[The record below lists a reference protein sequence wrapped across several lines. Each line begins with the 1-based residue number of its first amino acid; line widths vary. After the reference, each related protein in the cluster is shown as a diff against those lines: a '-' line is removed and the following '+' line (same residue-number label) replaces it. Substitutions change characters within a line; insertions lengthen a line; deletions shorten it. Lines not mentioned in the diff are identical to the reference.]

1 MEQKVTILENSL
13 KVLKNKESK
22 IYFLT
27 QDSNGQ
33 ALASVAVNYQLV
45 KHLREDGFDAYILHE
60 KTEYKGVG
68 EWLDKKFVDLPHANI
83 EGGKL
88 KVGPHDFVVVPEVY
102 GHVLEQIKDMPCT
115 KLVFCQAYD
124 YILETIQPGFGWAN
138 YGVTKCITTTNSQKE
153 YIQKLFPSID
163 THVLNL
169 AIPSYFKPS
178 DKPKKPTI
186 AIHTRDPRDTMKII
200 KTFYLQNPQFKWVS
214 FRDMRGI
221 SRVEFAKVLGESCMS
236 IWVDRISSWG
246 TFPLESMMCNTPVVG
261 TLPILKPDWMT
272 NENGIWVYDESKLVE
287 VIGNLLKNWL
297 EDSVPP
303 ELYTKMEETVSTNSE
318 PKEKEM
324 VISYFNTLVKE
335 KIIEIEN
342 AVNKLTP
349 VGENS

>member
-1 MEQKVTILENSL
+1 
-13 KVLKNKESK
+13 
-22 IYFLT
+22 
-27 QDSNGQ
+27 
-33 ALASVAVNYQLV
+33 
-45 KHLREDGFDAYILHE
+45 
-60 KTEYKGVG
+60 
-68 EWLDKKFVDLPHANI
+68 
-83 EGGKL
+83 
-88 KVGPHDFVVVPEVY
+88 
-102 GHVLEQIKDMPCT
+102 MPCT

>member
-1 MEQKVTILENSL
+1 MEQQVTILENSL

-27 QDSNGQ
+27 QDSDGQ

-68 EWLDKKFVDLPHANI
+68 KWLDKKFVDLPHANI
-83 EGGKL
+83 EGGEL

-163 THVLNL
+163 IHVLNL

>member
-1 MEQKVTILENSL
+1 MEQQVKILENSL
-13 KVLKNKESK
+13 TLLKNKQSK

-27 QDSNGQ
+27 QDSDGK
-33 ALASVAVNYQLV
+33 ALASVGVNYQFV

-68 EWLDKKFVDLPHANI
+68 EWLSEDFVNLPHANI
-83 EGGKL
+83 EGGEL
-88 KVGPHDFVVVPEVY
+88 KVGPHDFVVIPEVY

-124 YILETIQPGFGWAN
+124 YILETIQPGFGWPN

-153 YIQKLFPSID
+153 YIQKLFPSVD
-163 THVLNL
+163 TQVLNL
-169 AIPSYFKPS
+169 AIPDYFKPS
-178 DKPKKPTI
+178 EKPKKPTI

-214 FRDMRGI
+214 FRDMRNLT
-221 SRVEFAKVLGESCMS
+221 RVEFAKVLGESCIS
-236 IWVDRISSWG
+236 VWVDRISSFG
-246 TFPLESMMCNTPVVG
+246 TFPIESMLCNTPVIG
-261 TLPILKPDWMT
+261 ALPILKPDWMS
-272 NENGIWVYDESKLVE
+272 NDNGVWVYDESKLVE
-287 VIGNLLKNWL
+287 VIGTFLKNWL
-297 EDSVPP
+297 EDSIPP
-303 ELYTKMEETVSTNSE
+303 ELFTKMKETVSTNSE
-318 PKEKEM
+318 SKEKEV

-335 KIIEIEN
+335 KINEIEN